1 MSLELIDHFN
11 DEAGLQTDHLGNK
24 REEKMI
30 FRCPRRPT
38 PLCHSIGTFLQL
50 INGRNLVSLLSTRLT
65 IPFDSQRLSKQH
77 DESES

>member
-11 DEAGLQTDHLGNK
+11 DEAGLQTDHLGYK
-24 REEKMI
+24 REKMI